1 MKTLTHSAGRTSV
14 ATGTWRL
21 LVGALALATA
31 ALVGACGGGGGG
43 VAGVGSGGTGSFSV
57 GTITG
62 FGSIFVNGIRYE
74 DNGARLVDDD
84 GTVKVLGTDDNP
96 LKLGMVVEVNGIV
109 DDSGTV
115 RSATQIAYG
124 AEIKGPVTAV
134 DAAAGTFRVFG
145 VTVRTTSTT
154 VYEDIAG
161 VASLAAGNV
170 VEVYGLPDSA
180 GRIVAT
186 HVEREAASEA
196 AYAADGG
203 TYRLRGPVDGLLAS
217 SSGSTFALRGVA
229 IRTDASTQFDGT
241 PTEGASVSVRLN
253 PTLQSDGRYLA
264 QRVKVRSASFDDLP
278 SSAEAEI
285 EGYVSDLD
293 ASAGTLSVAGYPVRL
308 AANVAYEDGTAA
320 DLKNGV
326 RIEAKGSVTNG
337 VLVAARIEFESLD
350 DDDDGDDHEVPGG
363 LPEFEF
369 KGTAA
374 CIECGAR
381 HLHGEGCHLS
391 YDAGTE
397 FRGWPEWHDARRQ
410 DSRGKGRECSRR
422 PAPPIG
428 PPGSSSTIDC
438 PANLS

>member
-1 MKTLTHSAGRTSV
+1 MSTRTPV
-14 ATGTWRL
+14 TGIAPPPAPRRL
-21 LVGALALATA
+21 LRAVCTLSAA
-31 ALVGACGGGGGG
+31 ALLLACGGGGGD
-43 VAGVGSGGTGSFSV
+43 VAGVGTGGTGSFSI
-57 GTITG
+57 GTVTG
-62 FGSIFVNGIRYE
+62 FGSVFVNGVRYE
-74 DNGARLVDDD
+74 DDGARLIDDD
-84 GTVKVLGTDDNP
+84 GTVTILGSSANP
-96 LKLGMVVEVNGIV
+96 LRVGMVVEVTGS
-109 DDSGTV
+109 DDGGV

-124 AEIKGPVTAV
+124 AELEGPVTAV

-170 VEVYGLPDSA
+170 VEVHGLPDSA

-186 HVEREAASEA
+186 HVEREATSEA

-203 TYRLRGPVDGLLAS
+203 TYRLRGPVDGLLSS
-217 SSGSTFALRGVA
+217 SSGSTFTLRGVA
-229 IRTDASTQFDGT
+229 IRTDGATQLDGT

-293 ASAGTLSVAGYPVRL
+293 ASAGNLSVAGYPVRL

-350 DDDDGDDHEVPGG
+350 DDDDGDDDEVPGG

-374 CIECGAR
+374 CIECGASS
-381 HLHGEGCHLS
+381 GSFGIKGVTVT
-391 YDAGTE
+391 YDARTE
-397 FRGWPEWHDARRQ
+397 FDDGLSGTTLE
-410 DSRGKGRECSRR
+410 GRIVEVE
-422 PAPPIG
+422 AVAET
-428 PPGSSSTIDC
+428 STGGTVYRATKIELDD
-438 PANLS
+438 

>member
-1 MKTLTHSAGRTSV
+1 MSTRTPV
-14 ATGTWRL
+14 IGIAPPPAPRRL
-21 LVGALALATA
+21 LRAVCTLSTA
-31 ALVGACGGGGGG
+31 ALLLACGGGGGD
-43 VAGVGSGGTGSFSV
+43 VAGVGTGGTGSFSV
-57 GTITG
+57 GTVTG
-62 FGSIFVNGIRYE
+62 FGSVFVNGVRYE
-74 DNGARLVDDD
+74 DDGARLIDDD
-84 GTVKVLGTDDNP
+84 GTVTILGSSANP
-96 LKLGMVVEVNGIV
+96 LRVGMVVEVTGS
-109 DDSGTV
+109 DDGGV

-124 AEIKGPVTAV
+124 AELEGPVTAV
-134 DAAAGTFRVFG
+134 DATAGTFRVFG

-350 DDDDGDDHEVPGG
+350 DDDDGDDDEVPGG
-363 LPEFEF
+363 LSEFEF

-374 CIECGAR
+374 CIECGASS
-381 HLHGEGCHLS
+381 GSFGIKGVTVT
-391 YDAGTE
+391 YDARTE
-397 FRGWPEWHDARRQ
+397 FDDGLSGTTLE
-410 DSRGKGRECSRR
+410 GRIVEVE
-422 PAPPIG
+422 AVAET
-428 PPGSSSTIDC
+428 STGGTVYRATKIELDD
-438 PANLS
+438 